1 MSYSFRFCP
10 DQVAL
15 TDAHGSP
22 YTLLA
27 LFTSLDAGSPQFWKK
42 VLSLCDFEILLI
54 MKNILVAVML
64 VVVVAASWFYNG
76 ELTVWNAILAVLPT
90 LFLIQSIFIAQNLR
104 KAWGKAT
111 PDMSRTKSG
120 MNTKILVWHYMFST
134 AILPFIWLTIF
145 TIIGLL
151 PLTSI
156 IAFLSLPVAIA
167 CSQTVYNLLDG
178 ATGLLADIRDRSAN
192 LTIIFSLLLTAAF
205 IIGRFI

>member
-1 MSYSFRFCP
+1 
-10 DQVAL
+10 
-15 TDAHGSP
+15 
-22 YTLLA
+22 
-27 LFTSLDAGSPQFWKK
+27 
-42 VLSLCDFEILLI
+42 